1 MTLVAQSRKIN
12 MKEVL
17 AHPLGPLPRFL
28 ANSDG
33 SLRKT
38 NKTALAKDMEKRVL
52 PAETIPTPSTTI
64 IDGMSMIQKIN
75 GSNKTFSQLAKQLL
89 LQAIQEGSLST

>member
-1 MTLVAQSRKIN
+1 MILVAESRKIN

-17 AHPLGPLPRFL
+17 AHPLGPLPWSL

-38 NKTALAKDMEKRVL
+38 NKPALAKDMEKRVL

-64 IDGMSMIQKIN
+64 ID
-75 GSNKTFSQLAKQLL
+75 
-89 LQAIQEGSLST
+89 